1 MSDHFVGV
9 DVGGTK
15 IAVAGLVAGELS
27 ESRLLHTEL
36 TDQDRLVDQIAG
48 AIDDARTPDTRAVG
62 IGVPSLVEFATGR
75 IASSVNIPLQDVPL
89 RELLSE
95 RCGLPVYVDNDAT
108 CAALAEAFEDGRMTC
123 EHLVLFTVGT
133 GVGGGLVL
141 NGRVYRGAV
150 GMAAEVGHTMIGLDL
165 RNGAPKLSGEWPE
178 EGSLE
183 VLASGRALDQLAVEA
198 ARADP
203 GSFLGERQTRE
214 DGVSGYDVV
223 DGARAGDAASLRC
236 LEILGE
242 RLGIGIANA
251 INVFDPLEV
260 VIGGGVS
267 AAGDLLLAPARRVA
281 LEHVV
286 PGAGSATTIRL
297 ARHGPRAGVLGAA
310 LIAAQEWAEDHDPAA
325 RPGPAAVATKDATR

>member
-1 MSDHFVGV
+1 MSDHFVGI

-15 IAVAGLVAGELS
+15 IAVAGLAAGELS

-36 TDQDRLVDQIAG
+36 EDQERLVDQIAD
-48 AIDDARTPDTRAVG
+48 AIEEARTPDTRAVG

-89 RELLSE
+89 RELLSD
-95 RCGLPVYVDNDAT
+95 RCDIPVYVDNDAS
-108 CAALAEAFEDGRMTC
+108 CAALAEAFDDGHLTC
-123 EHLVLFTVGT
+123 AHLVLFTVGT
-133 GVGGGLVL
+133 GVGGGMVL
-141 NGRVYRGAV
+141 NGRLYRGSA

-165 RNGAPKLSGEWPE
+165 TDGAPEPSGRWPQ

-183 VLASGRALDQLAVEA
+183 VLASGRALDQLAEA
-198 ARADP
+198 AAKADAN
-203 GSFLGERQTRE
+203 SFLGKRLTR
-214 DGVSGYDVV
+214 DGGVTGHDAV
-223 DGARAGDAASLRC
+223 DGAREGDAAALRC

-267 AAGDLLLAPARRVA
+267 AAGDLLLEPARRAA
-281 LEHVV
+281 LQHVV

-310 LIAAQEWAEDHDPAA
+310 LIAAQEWAEDNDPSG
-325 RPGPAAVATKDATR
+325 RPGPATVATKDAST